1 MELDINIVID
11 QYKKELMKL
20 YYEKIS
26 LQCQVVQLKEDKKVL
41 IETNE
46 KLREKLEEYRKPIE
60 INEVR
65 ADDLH

>member
-26 LQCQVVQLKEDKKVL
+26 LQCQVIQLKEDKKL
-41 IETNE
+41 LLETNE
-46 KLREKLEEYRKPIE
+46 KLREKLDEYRKPVE
-60 INEVR
+60 INEVINN
-65 ADDLH
+65 DIH

>member
-26 LQCQVVQLKEDKKVL
+26 LQCQVVQLNEDKKVL

-60 INEVR
+60 INEVI

>member
-41 IETNE
+41 QETNE
-46 KLREKLEEYRKPIE
+46 KLHEKLEEYRKPVE

>member
-1 MELDINIVID
+1 MELDVNIVIE

-60 INEVR
+60 INEVI
-65 ADDLH
+65 DNDIH

>member
-26 LQCQVVQLKEDKKVL
+26 LQCQVVQLKEDKKL
-41 IETNE
+41 LLETNE
-46 KLREKLEEYRKPIE
+46 KLREKLDEYRKPVE
-60 INEVR
+60 INVVINN
-65 ADDLH
+65 DIH

>member
-60 INEVR
+60 INEVI

>member
-26 LQCQVVQLKEDKKVL
+26 LQCQVVQLKEDKKL
-41 IETNE
+41 LLETNE
-46 KLREKLEEYRKPIE
+46 KLREKLDEYRKPVE
-60 INEVR
+60 INEVI
-65 ADDLH
+65 DNDIH

>member
-26 LQCQVVQLKEDKKVL
+26 LQCQVVQLNEDKKVL

-60 INEVR
+60 INEVK

>member
-26 LQCQVVQLKEDKKVL
+26 LQCQVVQLNEDKKVL

-60 INEVR
+60 INEVIE
-65 ADDLH
+65 DDLH

>member
-1 MELDINIVID
+1 MELDINIVIN

-26 LQCQVVQLKEDKKVL
+26 LQCQVEQLGEDKKVL

-60 INEVR
+60 INEVI
-65 ADDLH
+65 DNDIH

>member
-11 QYKKELMKL
+11 RYKKELMKL

-26 LQCQVVQLKEDKKVL
+26 LQCQVVQLNEDKKVL

>member
-26 LQCQVVQLKEDKKVL
+26 LQCQVVQLNEDKKVL

-65 ADDLH
+65 VDDLH

>member
-20 YYEKIS
+20 YYEKVS
-26 LQCQVVQLKEDKKVL
+26 LQCQVVQLNEDKKVL

-60 INEVR
+60 INEVK

>member
-26 LQCQVVQLKEDKKVL
+26 LQCQVVQLNEDKKVL

>member
-1 MELDINIVID
+1 MELAINIVIA

-26 LQCQVVQLKEDKKVL
+26 LQCQVVQLNEDKKVL

-60 INEVR
+60 INEVI

>member
-26 LQCQVVQLKEDKKVL
+26 LQCQVVQLKEDKKL
-41 IETNE
+41 LLETNE
-46 KLREKLEEYRKPIE
+46 KLREKLDEYRKPVE
-60 INEVR
+60 INEVINN
-65 ADDLH
+65 DIH